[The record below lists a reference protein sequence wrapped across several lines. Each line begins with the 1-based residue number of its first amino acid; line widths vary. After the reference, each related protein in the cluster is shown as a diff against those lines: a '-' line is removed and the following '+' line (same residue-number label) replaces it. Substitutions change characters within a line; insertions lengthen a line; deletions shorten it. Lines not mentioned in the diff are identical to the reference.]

1 MTIDSW
7 AHSLLRKYGSTGHF
21 RLLKQLRSDLRAN
34 PIVRTHPTTNR
45 RTSSDTSARQT
56 TRDSTREPSKP
67 AISQTTKQSTKQ
79 PTKEIYRSPDP
90 PLSIE
95 MRPVEQIQDE
105 VDKASTTFRER
116 LDSIDMR

>member
-45 RTSSDTSARQT
+45 RSSNDTSTKQSN
-56 TRDSTREPSKP
+56 RDSSFEANNSQ
-67 AISQTTKQSTKQ
+67 INQTTKQVS
-79 PTKEIYRSPDP
+79 KEIYRSPEP
-90 PLSIE
+90 APAPASSP
-95 MRPVEQIQDE
+95 RPVVTAMDE
-105 VDKASTTFRER
+105 SEDKANSTFRER